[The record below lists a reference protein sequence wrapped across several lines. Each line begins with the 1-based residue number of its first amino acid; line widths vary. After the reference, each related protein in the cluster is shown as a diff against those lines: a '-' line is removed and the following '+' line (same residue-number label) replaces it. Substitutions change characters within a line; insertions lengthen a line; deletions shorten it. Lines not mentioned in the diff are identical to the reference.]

1 MMNGRFGKYEIW
13 TSVTK
18 IVFKNKFEQITFRLL
33 KELVEMIVPN
43 YHTKTMTGLIVDIDV
58 LIELI
63 KLKVPDVHSHISK
76 LGKFFIVYNFN
87 YRII

>member
-1 MMNGRFGKYEIW
+1 
-13 TSVTK
+13 
-18 IVFKNKFEQITFRLL
+18 
-33 KELVEMIVPN
+33 MIVPN

-76 LGKFFIVYNFN
+76 LGKIELFEFD
-87 YRII
+87 